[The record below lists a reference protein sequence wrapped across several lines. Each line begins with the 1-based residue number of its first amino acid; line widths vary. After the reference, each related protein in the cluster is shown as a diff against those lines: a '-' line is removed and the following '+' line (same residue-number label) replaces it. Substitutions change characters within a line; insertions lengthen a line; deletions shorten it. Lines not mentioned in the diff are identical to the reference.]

1 MAGVIEEL
9 KGELFLEDE
18 IDRVWWVVCFDE
30 FVKNGR
36 AQVKW
41 RVGKDFV
48 WFIWEAYA

>member
-9 KGELFLEDE
+9 EGELFLKDE
-18 IDRVWWVVCFDE
+18 IDGVWWVGGVYE
-30 FVKNGR
+30 FVKDGG
-36 AQVKW
+36 AQMKW